1 VLSLLIKIII
11 NMKEKTNDA
20 PVGQKL
26 RILVIPSDR
35 TGVG

>member
-1 VLSLLIKIII
+1 
-11 NMKEKTNDA
+11 MKEKTNDA

-26 RILVIPSDR
+26 RILAIPSDR